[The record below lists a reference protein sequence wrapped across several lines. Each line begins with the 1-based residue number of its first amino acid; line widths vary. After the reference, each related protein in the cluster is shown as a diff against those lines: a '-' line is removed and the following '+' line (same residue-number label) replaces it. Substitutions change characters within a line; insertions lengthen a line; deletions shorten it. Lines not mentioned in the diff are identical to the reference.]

1 LSTPD
6 TSVLIA
12 AFSRWHENYQQ
23 AREALKGAT
32 AVGAHAALE
41 CMSVLTRLP
50 VPQRTP
56 PQLVVSFLN
65 AHFPGPKLA
74 LDSAGYETLLKLS
87 IEHSIT
93 GGAIYDALIA
103 LTAKEAGMALLTL
116 DRRAVATYQAT
127 GVDFELI
134 A

>member
-1 LSTPD
+1 MSTPD

-12 AFSRWHENYQQ
+12 AFSRWHESYLQ
-23 AREALKGAT
+23 ARDALEGAT

-65 AHFPGPKLA
+65 AHFSGPKLV
-74 LDSAGYETLLKLS
+74 LGSDGYEALLQLS

-93 GGAIYDALIA
+93 GGAVYDALIA
-103 LTAKEAGMALLTL
+103 LTAKGAGMTLLTL
-116 DRRAVATYQAT
+116 DQRAVATYQAT